1 MALVGDRERER
12 TSALLGRHY
21 LEGRLTVEELA
32 ERVELVLHARDHADL
47 RAACRRLPAAP
58 VTRLSL
64 EPALSVAR
72 GIAVLAVKA
81 VVWLLASL
89 ILLLGFVIWL
99 AAHGPQL
106 GGLLGFPLVWLAVT
120 WLLFARRGGHG
131 TRSLRR

>member
-58 VTRLSL
+58 IASLSL
-64 EPALSVAR
+64 EPALSFAR
-72 GIAVLAVKA
+72 GIAVLAVKTL
-81 VVWLLASL
+81 VWLL
-89 ILLLGFVIWL
+89 
-99 AAHGPQL
+99 
-106 GGLLGFPLVWLAVT
+106 WLAVT
-120 WLLFARRGGHG
+120 RLLFARRGGHG